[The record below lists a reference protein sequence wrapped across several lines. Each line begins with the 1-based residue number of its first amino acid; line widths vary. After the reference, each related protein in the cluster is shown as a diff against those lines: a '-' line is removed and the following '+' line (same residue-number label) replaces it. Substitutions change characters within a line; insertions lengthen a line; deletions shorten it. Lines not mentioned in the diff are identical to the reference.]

1 MVSLE
6 KWAFNMRD
14 RNVPDRI
21 ETYSSDEGETFMFQI
36 FENNNVIAESRAEF
50 KSKNEAILNAEN

>member
-1 MVSLE
+1 
-6 KWAFNMRD
+6 MRD